1 MPISVTCQ
9 CGARLEI
16 DEKFLGKEIPCPDCQ
31 RPLPTKAPAAPPPL
45 ELPDYRRTSGLAVLS
60 LTLALVGAFTL
71 VGTLAAIAVGIL
83 ALKEIAGKANKPDG
97 INFARAGIILGAVF
111 TFVTLASMVSP
122 TVFGLDVFLREMALA
137 SRLQYPASAV
147 IKNDIINDG
156 TIKIQRPAPAELWGV
171 YTSSGQQTANVE
183 SDLLILVNVREDA
196 YISCQSSVKEALD
209 DDPEALEKQALAR
222 FHKSELVNLLGRTK
236 GKLASEGKIVEKKP
250 LAADGT
256 QEIILDIRLGGIER
270 RCLLLYSTEKNQLS
284 LNVFVGCAR
293 RSRFERMQEDFRKA
307 YTSLE
312 VKF

>member
-45 ELPDYRRTSGLAVLS
+45 DLPDYRRTSGLAVVS

-83 ALKEIAGKANKPDG
+83 ALKEIAGKSNKLDG
-97 INFARAGIILGAVF
+97 INLARAGIVLGAAF
-111 TFVTLASMVSP
+111 TFITLAAMISP

-137 SRLQYPASAV
+137 SRLKYSASAL
-147 IKNDIINDG
+147 IENEITNGK
-156 TIKIQRPAPAELWGV
+156 IKIRRPAPVESWAEYLG
-171 YTSSGQQTANVE
+171 SGQETA

-196 YISCQSSVKEALD
+196 YISCQSSDRDFLA
-209 DDPEALEKQALAR
+209 DPEALEKAALER
-222 FHKSELVNLLGRTK
+222 FHKSELVNLLGKTK
-236 GKLASEGKIVEKKP
+236 GKLASEAKIVEPKKP
-250 LAADGT
+250 PAADGT
-256 QEIILDIRLGGIER
+256 QEIILDIRLGNQER
-270 RCLLLYSTEKNQLS
+270 RCLLLYSTAKNLLN

-293 RSRFERMQEDFRKA
+293 KNRFDRMQEDFRKA
-307 YTSLE
+307 FTTFELGP
-312 VKF
+312 